1 MSAKYISPLTSF
13 LSSPVPKYTNNKNTW
28 TIALYL
34 WSGRSGSNRRPIR
47 WQRIALPLSYA
58 RLSVGAHGGTRTPTL
73 SNWYL
78 KPACLPIPPHGL
90 WFTFIQLDYKS
101 KPLLC
106 YVTFRLQRYT
116 NWTLE
121 GLPFLCITTL
131 LNIVY
136 DQTIYLSTKFYI
148 LFMIIYTMCFNF
160 IMWYNRFTFV
170 YVINHLPRFLIT
182 IY

>member
-58 RLSVGAHGGTRTPTL
+58 RLSIF
-73 SNWYL
+73 S
-78 KPACLPIPPHGL
+78 K

-106 YVTFRLQRYT
+106 YVTFRLQCYT
-116 NWTLE
+116 NWTLK
-121 GLPFLCITTL
+121 GIPFFVYN
-131 LNIVY
+131 NIVIHSILHY
-136 DQTIYLSTKFYI
+136 RYSVNLKFIYLQIS
-148 LFMIIYTMCFNF
+148 
-160 IMWYNRFTFV
+160 
-170 YVINHLPRFLIT
+170 
-182 IY
+182 